1 MKYIFRI
8 SVLALAVVLAAG
20 CNTKYD
26 VIENGLYISEAAP
39 GDRFNQ
45 QAVSIIAEGATTT
58 TLHLS
63 VARPLDRDVHATL
76 AFAPEF
82 VDEYNAKN
90 DANYVSLPAEC
101 VEFPSEVVIPAGE
114 VSSEPVTISIKEI
127 PTGDGLAYCLP
138 IKIASSDAPVEIME
152 ASGRLI
158 YLISSPLHQTVPTMN
173 ANTLPAPE
181 GNWGVATSA
190 WTLEAWVWMSQ
201 LGHEVGAMNNQAIF
215 TGSVSKGTEIYI
227 RFGDAPIR
235 GDVLQIKTYGSQ
247 FESNTQFEDQK
258 WYHIAFVCGNGKCT
272 LYVNGQEDKSMD
284 MSSTDYVIDN
294 LALCGSGSYFRANCK
309 MAQVRFWSKAL
320 SANAI
325 LDAMQRE
332 IPGNSDGLIGYWKLN
347 EGEGSVFV
355 DSSPHGRDMTC
366 KQAPTWTGEIIDF
379 TDPNPTE
386 EEE

>member
-76 AFAPEF
+76 GFAPEF

-90 DANYVSLPAEC
+90 DASYVSLPAEC

-158 YLISSPLHQTVPTMN
+158 YLISSPLRQTVPTMN
-173 ANTLPAPE
+173 ANTLPAAE
-181 GNWGVATSA
+181 GEWGVATSA
-190 WTLEAWVWMSQ
+190 WTLEAWVWMSAFP
-201 LGHEVGAMNNQAIF
+201 VNNQAIF
-215 TGSVSKGTEIYI
+215 NAPVSKGTEIYI
-227 RFGDAPIR
+227 RFGDA
-235 GDVLQIKTYGSQ
+235 DVDYDKLQIKTYGSQ
-247 FESNTQFEDQK
+247 FNSNSVFEPEK
-258 WYHIAFVCGNGKCT
+258 WYHIAFVCGNGKCIM
-272 LYVNGQEDKSMD
+272 YINGQEDASMD
-284 MSSTDYVIDN
+284 LSSTDYVINN
-294 LALCGSGSYFRANCK
+294 LQLCSSGTQWFRANCK

-355 DSSPHGRDMTC
+355 DSSPNGRDMTC